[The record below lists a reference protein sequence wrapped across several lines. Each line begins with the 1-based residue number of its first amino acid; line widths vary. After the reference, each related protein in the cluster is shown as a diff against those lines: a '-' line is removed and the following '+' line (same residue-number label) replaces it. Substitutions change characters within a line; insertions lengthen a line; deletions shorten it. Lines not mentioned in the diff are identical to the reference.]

1 MNRLLLVALLLGGCG
16 SRTSLGRD
24 GSFVDDDPFLK
35 IDAAPAPP
43 RSSDGG
49 SGSAVPDGSGGPD
62 LAGASTAG
70 AERAVRDIAKLLWQ
84 SDPDPRHLALAQG
97 GQIRSSADLESV
109 AREML
114 QDPRARVGVGA
125 FFRWW
130 LHLDEL
136 GQARKDPQLFPL
148 FPKVVEPLVQDVVD
162 FGVGVTLQDGRFATL
177 MTASRP
183 YQDMAVAA
191 LVGDRGDDPRRPGL
205 LGRPGLLALLAGPD
219 RPSPVKRGYFIRHDV
234 MCEEI
239 PPSPPNVDT
248 RVPPQPAGLTNREHY
263 ASLMTAPACAGCHSM
278 FDPIG
283 YGLEGFDAVGAL
295 RFLDHGRMIDS
306 SGTIPSAPIGDLTF
320 NGAAELGKQL
330 SGYLRAQQCVVLKWY
345 QFLRG
350 MPPPK
355 GGDPIVSSGL
365 TAYSRAG
372 DVRDAIVAML
382 GATPF

>member
-43 RSSDGG
+43 RSGDG
-49 SGSAVPDGSGGPD
+49 GGPD

-148 FPKVVEPLVQDVVD
+148 FPKVVEPLVQ
-162 FGVGVTLQDGRFATL
+162 
-177 MTASRP
+177 
-183 YQDMAVAA
+183 
-191 LVGDRGDDPRRPGL
+191 
-205 LGRPGLLALLAGPD
+205 
-219 RPSPVKRGYFIRHDV
+219 
-234 MCEEI
+234 
-239 PPSPPNVDT
+239 
-248 RVPPQPAGLTNREHY
+248 
-263 ASLMTAPACAGCHSM
+263 
-278 FDPIG
+278 
-283 YGLEGFDAVGAL
+283 
-295 RFLDHGRMIDS
+295 
-306 SGTIPSAPIGDLTF
+306 
-320 NGAAELGKQL
+320 
-330 SGYLRAQQCVVLKWY
+330 
-345 QFLRG
+345 
-350 MPPPK
+350 
-355 GGDPIVSSGL
+355 
-365 TAYSRAG
+365 
-372 DVRDAIVAML
+372 
-382 GATPF
+382 